1 MRRDPRRFRW
11 VPQEARARPEIYGRI
26 FLVLLTVVHALYA
39 FGLYGVR
46 EKISGLPMPHSG
58 VWWADNLEKGV
69 ATGAVS
75 TARSGSSLSAS

>member
-1 MRRDPRRFRW
+1 M
-11 VPQEARARPEIYGRI
+11 
-26 FLVLLTVVHALYA
+26 LLTVVYALYA

-69 ATGAVS
+69 ATGAL
-75 TARSGSSLSAS
+75 SSAIWFLFVGQLG